1 VVVGLLALLWLGITQ
16 RDKGG
21 VGESSGPLR
30 LAPDFELGLFDGGTY
45 RLSEMLASGQPVVV
59 NFWASWCMRC
69 REEAPILEAA
79 WQRNRGRISLVGV
92 DVQDTDQ
99 DALAFLREF
108 RVTYPNGPGNAGPI
122 SIAYGMRGVPETYF
136 IATDGRI
143 LRKWNG
149 APTPAALDQYL
160 SELQRA
166 SAR

>member
-1 VVVGLLALLWLGITQ
+1 VVVGLLALLWFGITQ

-21 VGESSGPLR
+21 VGESSAPLR

-59 NFWASWCMRC
+59 NFWASWCMPC